1 MLQSRP
7 KRRVSFVRPRNA
19 HVCPSRSEHA
29 CSCTRIDPSSFTSS
43 SSSSSSFVQIEELHF
58 SGNRNGIY
66 VRGDDTRIV
75 ESKSEFTR
83 FRRLVENSSPRT
95 VPFRLAP
102 TFELLTRRWPMFTAN
117 HDDTLSLSLSLSTD
131 PLFFRRGD
139 TWQASRS
146 KRAHAHTTMFRFSF
160 PSPPRPLNF
169 TPVSNRMTR
178 MRIDST
184 ETIAFRI
191 HSKKGWSVM
200 GYNTW
205 ASVYL
210 LT

>member
-1 MLQSRP
+1 MQLVAISP
-7 KRRVSFVRPRNA
+7 KAASFLRSTAERARVSFAERARVFVHENRSFFFHFFLFFFFFFRPK
-19 HVCPSRSEHA
+19 
-29 CSCTRIDPSSFTSS
+29 
-43 SSSSSSFVQIEELHF
+43 IEELHF

-75 ESKSEFTR
+75 DFGDSWKIRPLELFR
-83 FRRLVENSSPRT
+83 FDWP
-95 VPFRLAP
+95 P

>member
-1 MLQSRP
+1 MQSRP

-75 ESKSEFTR
+75 DFGDSWKIRPLELFR
-83 FRRLVENSSPRT
+83 FDWP
-95 VPFRLAP
+95 P

-117 HDDTLSLSLSLSTD
+117 HDDTLSPSLSLSRPILCFSDVVTRGK
-131 PLFFRRGD
+131 RRGP
-139 TWQASRS
+139 RG
-146 KRAHAHTTMFRFSF
+146 HTHTPRCFDSLSLPHLVPSTSLPF
-160 PSPPRPLNF
+160 P
-169 TPVSNRMTR
+169 
-178 MRIDST
+178 
-184 ETIAFRI
+184 IA
-191 HSKKGWSVM
+191 
-200 GYNTW
+200 
-205 ASVYL
+205 
-210 LT
+210 